1 MSTTTPTEPIVSS
14 VAKCRNTSTQPPTRA
29 TTAKKGTC
37 ATVDLKSNV
46 TRALGVPKA
55 SRIFAHLGHLA
66 KKMLHSQNPVAQTVL
81 LDSINCHVARR
92 FVPSARPDIFHPRR
106 HKQQAMLAKYAR
118 HRVKKNF
125 SCCCFVYSFQ
135 DTCFLFT

>member
-1 MSTTTPTEPIVSS
+1 MSTNTPIEPIVSS
-14 VAKCRNTSTQPPTRA
+14 VAKCRNTSTKPPTRA

-46 TRALGVPKA
+46 SRALGVPKA
-55 SRIFAHLGHLA
+55 PGIFARLAHLGKSLR
-66 KKMLHSQNPVAQTVL
+66 HSQNPIAQSVWP
-81 LDSINCHVARR
+81 DGINCHVAKR
-92 FVPSARPDIFHPRR
+92 FVPSARPGIIHPTR
-106 HKQQAMLAKYAR
+106 HKQQVMLAKYAR
-118 HRVKKNF
+118 HRVRKNF